1 MQKKKISNGT
11 LAAIIVLAIII
22 ADQVIKI
29 WVKTSFR
36 LGESMPFTNWAELY
50 FIENPGMAFG
60 IELGGKLFLS
70 IFRIFASVALVY
82 FLFKIRKNEAY
93 PKSFV
98 VCLSMVTAG
107 AIGNVIDGM
116 FYGLIFSEST
126 WYSVAT
132 LFPEGGGYGVPLN
145 YVWDE
150 ADAIYIHCAP
160 EGRKLH
166 CLRECDRVT
175 FCIVGKTQVLPAR
188 FTTFYESILLDCR
201 ARTGLTAEERRRA
214 LDHLIGKYSPEY
226 KTIGRQYVEKS
237 FHRTEII
244 RLDILSW
251 SGKCKDN
258 LHPGTTPPGA
268 NSNRT

>member
-1 MQKKKISNGT
+1 MNYQNDSIRRQDRLLDQPEATELLRRGEYGILCMQ
-11 LAAIIVLAIII
+11 
-22 ADQVIKI
+22 
-29 WVKTSFR
+29 R
-36 LGESMPFTNWAELY
+36 
-50 FIENPGMAFG
+50 
-60 IELGGKLFLS
+60 
-70 IFRIFASVALVY
+70 
-82 FLFKIRKNEAY
+82 
-93 PKSFV
+93 
-98 VCLSMVTAG
+98 
-107 AIGNVIDGM
+107 
-116 FYGLIFSEST
+116 
-126 WYSVAT
+126 
-132 LFPEGGGYGVPLN
+132 PEGGGYGVPLN

-150 ADAIYIHCAP
+150 ATRSTSTAPPKDASCTAP
-160 EGRKLH
+160 GV
-166 CLRECDRVT
+166 DRVT

-258 LHPGTTPPGA
+258 LHPGATPPGA

>member
-1 MQKKKISNGT
+1 MNYQNDSVRRQDRLLDQPEATELLRQGEYGILCMQ
-11 LAAIIVLAIII
+11 
-22 ADQVIKI
+22 
-29 WVKTSFR
+29 R
-36 LGESMPFTNWAELY
+36 
-50 FIENPGMAFG
+50 
-60 IELGGKLFLS
+60 
-70 IFRIFASVALVY
+70 
-82 FLFKIRKNEAY
+82 
-93 PKSFV
+93 
-98 VCLSMVTAG
+98 
-107 AIGNVIDGM
+107 
-116 FYGLIFSEST
+116 
-126 WYSVAT
+126 
-132 LFPEGGGYGVPLN
+132 PEGGGYGVPLN

-214 LDHLIGKYSPEY
+214 LNHLIGKYSPEY

-244 RLDILSW
+244 RLDILTW

>member
-1 MQKKKISNGT
+1 MQETGHELSKRFSPSAGP
-11 LAAIIVLAIII
+11 LARPTGGDGACCGGANTAYSACSVLKA
-22 ADQVIKI
+22 A
-29 WVKTSFR
+29 
-36 LGESMPFTNWAELY
+36 
-50 FIENPGMAFG
+50 
-60 IELGGKLFLS
+60 
-70 IFRIFASVALVY
+70 
-82 FLFKIRKNEAY
+82 
-93 PKSFV
+93 
-98 VCLSMVTAG
+98 
-107 AIGNVIDGM
+107 
-116 FYGLIFSEST
+116 
-126 WYSVAT
+126 AT
-132 LFPEGGGYGVPLN
+132 ECPLN

-214 LDHLIGKYSPEY
+214 LNHLIGKYSPEY

>member
-1 MQKKKISNGT
+1 MEKAKVYYSDLRTSPTSNLLDKMERLLKRAGIEQ
-11 LAAIIVLAIII
+11 LPLKDSFAAIKIHFGEPGNLAYL
-22 ADQVIKI
+22 
-29 WVKTSFR
+29 R
-36 LGESMPFTNWAELY
+36 PNWAKTVADFVRER
-50 FIENPGMAFG
+50 
-60 IELGGKLFLS
+60 GGKPFL
-70 IFRIFASVALVY
+70 
-82 FLFKIRKNEAY
+82 
-93 PKSFV
+93 
-98 VCLSMVTAG
+98 T
-107 AIGNVIDGM
+107 D
-116 FYGLIFSEST
+116 T
-126 WYSVAT
+126 WQR
-132 LFPEGGGYGVPLN
+132 PEGGGYGVPLN

>member
-1 MQKKKISNGT
+1 
-11 LAAIIVLAIII
+11 
-22 ADQVIKI
+22 
-29 WVKTSFR
+29 
-36 LGESMPFTNWAELY
+36 MPFREVSVFVLQETGHELSER
-50 FIENPGMAFG
+50 FNPPAGPPARPTG
-60 IELGGKLFLS
+60 GDGAVAAGRIRHTLHAASRRRRLRSAPEL
-70 IFRIFASVALVY
+70 
-82 FLFKIRKNEAY
+82 
-93 PKSFV
+93 
-98 VCLSMVTAG
+98 CLGRSRR
-107 AIGNVIDGM
+107 D
-116 FYGLIFSEST
+116 LH
-126 WYSVAT
+126 
-132 LFPEGGGYGVPLN
+132 PLR
-145 YVWDE
+145 
-150 ADAIYIHCAP
+150 P

-258 LHPGTTPPGA
+258 LHPGATPPGA